1 MRLLQPHETVS
12 TLDEINLHDLIERGI
27 RYVLLDL
34 DNTLGGRHSG
44 RLDEGVEPFL
54 DHAEELGISVG
65 ILTNRRRAVEDDAV
79 AFLRTRVPLLHSAGK
94 PLRRG
99 FLRLLNT
106 LGGTPDQAAMV
117 GDRILTDIIGANL
130 LGIYA
135 IRIRR
140 SALQQNH

>member
-1 MRLLQPHETVS
+1 MGFLRPRETVS
-12 TLDEINLHDLIERGI
+12 TLDEINLDGLIERGI
-27 RYVLLDL
+27 RFVLLDL

-44 RLDEGVEPFL
+44 RLDDGVEPFL
-54 DHAEELGISVG
+54 DRAEELGISIG

-79 AFLRTRVPLLHSAGK
+79 VLLRARVPLLHNAGK

-99 FLRLLNT
+99 YLRLLEQ
-106 LGGTPDQAAMV
+106 LGGTPNQAAMV

-140 SALQQNH
+140 SALQENH